1 MTEDGQ
7 HMTSLIQIETQW
19 GKPIHVDDRRIIVQS
34 RALKIRVPV
43 LNSAFVWNRPVSVLV
58 QYADGRD
65 QVLPVRDVT
74 HLVQALLFIYAIV
87 SASIISFLISRRTR

>member
-1 MTEDGQ
+1 M
-7 HMTSLIQIETQW
+7 SSFIQLETQW
-19 GKPIHVDDRRIIVQS
+19 GKPIRADDRRIIVQS
-34 RALKIRVPV
+34 RALQIRIPV

-74 HLVQALLFIYAIV
+74 RLAQLLLFIYAVV
-87 SASIISFLISRRTR
+87 SASIISILVLRRSR

>member
-1 MTEDGQ
+1 MN
-7 HMTSLIQIETQW
+7 SFIQLETQW
-19 GKPIHVDDRRIIVQS
+19 GKPIHIDDRRIIVQS
-34 RALKIRVPV
+34 RALQIRVPV

-74 HLVQALLFIYAIV
+74 RLVQALLFIYTIV
-87 SASIISFLISRRTR
+87 SASIISIIISRRSR